1 MIFKPK
7 SEHELAT
14 DDLFP
19 AGQYDFEVRNADEAV
34 SKTSGADMIKLE
46 LYVFRPDGERRIVYD
61 YLVGTEG
68 GQRKIRGFS
77 AAVGL
82 LAQYEKGE
90 LLAVDMVQRTGQLK
104 LRVETDKTGQF
115 PDKNSVADYL
125 KPKAAP
131 ASVAQP
137 VSRSLRPSP
146 AAEAR
151 KPVPAGAGGGD
162 LDDEIPFGP
171 CWQ

>member
-7 SEHELAT
+7 TEHELAT
-14 DDLFP
+14 DDLWAP
-19 AGQYDFEVRNADEAV
+19 GQYDFEVREADETI
-34 SKTSGADMIKLE
+34 SKTSGADMIKLT
-46 LYVFRPDGERRIVYD
+46 LYVFRPDGERRTVFD

-68 GQRKIRGFS
+68 GQRKVRSF
-77 AAVGL
+77 AQAVGL

-90 LLAVDMVQRTGQLK
+90 LLAIDMVQRTGQLK
-104 LRVETDKTGQF
+104 LRVEQDKSGQF

-137 VSRSLRPSP
+137 VSRSLRP
-146 AAEAR
+146 AVEAR
-151 KPVPAGAGGGD
+151 KPVPAGAGND
-162 LDDEIPFGP
+162 LDDAIPF
-171 CWQ
+171 